1 MAKVHAMEPWKLF
14 HKPDTPPLALE
25 LVESS
30 PTLWTEDEPT
40 QSFTIALR
48 RVLNNQCFWLRWSP
62 FIDPSN
68 EEFVLL
74 SHSPESSKVERIG
87 IEKNSRY
94 SPLLPSVHQ
103 FPNEPSSFYVEEA
116 KKNWDRSTIN
126 VRTGVPDTWIKLLE
140 PGRTYTIL
148 WTGKEIPYWDWGT
161 PQQKMGTD
169 PKWPPILVPGG
180 AHLTFTVQEGRRPHI
195 PSPPTPPPIDPSE
208 RVPGAPVLSLQ
219 LSCSPTGPL
228 SERLNMSIKV
238 TYHGPS
244 SDPITFHAWAFSPLG
259 SFSVYRRVCPDQS
272 SPESEPK
279 WKTCII
285 HQSLHVFW
293 DNPDRQ
299 LNVAENEEGRFA
311 TLFPGESWSHSW
323 SLDADGDCEPE
334 DARPGQQLRYQFTG
348 ETLDWWDWGTM
359 EDHAQTVVTLPG
371 SGLEPIKH
379 PKNNDNRPK
388 VVIPAS
394 NIVEWIVPRCF
405 DRQFD

>member
-1 MAKVHAMEPWKLF
+1 M
-14 HKPDTPPLALE
+14 
-25 LVESS
+25 
-30 PTLWTEDEPT
+30 
-40 QSFTIALR
+40 
-48 RVLNNQCFWLRWSP
+48 
-62 FIDPSN
+62 
-68 EEFVLL
+68 
-74 SHSPESSKVERIG
+74 
-87 IEKNSRY
+87 
-94 SPLLPSVHQ
+94 
-103 FPNEPSSFYVEEA
+103 
-116 KKNWDRSTIN
+116 N
-126 VRTGVPDTWIKLLE
+126 VRERVPDAWIKLLE

-161 PQQKMGTD
+161 PQDKMGTE

-219 LSCSPTGPL
+219 LSCSPTGPH

-244 SDPITFHAWAFSPLG
+244 SDPITFHTWAFSPNR
-259 SFSVYRRVCPDQS
+259 SFSVYRRVCLDQS
-272 SPESEPK
+272 SPDTEPK

-285 HQSLHVFW
+285 HQSPYILW

-311 TLFPGESWSHSW
+311 TLFPGESWSDFW

-359 EDHAQTVVTLPG
+359 EGHAQTVVTLPG
-371 SGLEPIKH
+371 SGVEPIKH
-379 PKNNDNRPK
+379 PKDNDNRPK

-394 NIVEWIVPRCF
+394 NIVEWIVPQCF
-405 DRQFD
+405 DHQFD